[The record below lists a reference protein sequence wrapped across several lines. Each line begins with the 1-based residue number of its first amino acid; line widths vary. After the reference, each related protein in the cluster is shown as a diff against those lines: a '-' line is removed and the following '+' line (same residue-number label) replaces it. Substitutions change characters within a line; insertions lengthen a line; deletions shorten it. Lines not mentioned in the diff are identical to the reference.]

1 MKYLFLIFIP
11 LVFSCN
17 NATVSEI
24 GDSENNIYLNHND
37 SVSYVGKETCK
48 ECHFDIYNSY
58 METGMG
64 KSFGVATKSKSV
76 LDDNN
81 NPLIY
86 DEIKNL
92 YYQPLWKKDS
102 LYLLEFRLEKGDTT
116 HKLLQKIDFV
126 IGSGQHTNSHLFS
139 INGYIHQ
146 APYTFYTQ
154 KGESDL
160 PPGYENGQNSRFSR
174 EIGLECMSCHNA
186 YPNHVENSLNKYD
199 FVPNGIDCERCHG
212 AGEAHVKEKR
222 SGVFVDIKNE
232 IDYSIVNPAKLD
244 KELQF
249 DVCRRCHLQGTSVLK
264 NGKKWD
270 DFKPGTPLSETVETY
285 LPLYE
290 NNESFIMASHVD
302 RLQQSE
308 CYTKG
313 EVTCISCHNP
323 HKSVTTQSSNYFN
336 NKCMECH
343 SVCEQKTENED
354 CVSCHMPKSSSSDIP
369 HVSITDHK
377 IAVHSSEKKEKGDFM
392 RLVCINNSNPT
403 NLSKAKSYLK
413 HFESFDNNPILLDSA
428 IMFLNRCSKKES
440 HPFYIQYYYLKGE
453 YKKLIKYSTSFSVDE
468 LSNTFTDNVLSL
480 MFSRI
485 AEAYSEYDFLEKSY
499 GFHLKSVDISPEN
512 LNYQLKTSAIEIKLF
527 KFEQSKIRLKNVI
540 QLNPNFEKA
549 HYNLGLIYLN
559 EDKDFFLAKKCFE
572 TAIQLNPDYKLA
584 WDNLKYI
591 TNNE

>member
-24 GDSENNIYLNHND
+24 GDSENDIYLNHND

-199 FVPNGIDCERCHG
+199 FVPNGIDC
-212 AGEAHVKEKR
+212 
-222 SGVFVDIKNE
+222 
-232 IDYSIVNPAKLD
+232 
-244 KELQF
+244 
-249 DVCRRCHLQGTSVLK
+249 
-264 NGKKWD
+264 
-270 DFKPGTPLSETVETY
+270 
-285 LPLYE
+285 
-290 NNESFIMASHVD
+290 
-302 RLQQSE
+302 
-308 CYTKG
+308 
-313 EVTCISCHNP
+313 
-323 HKSVTTQSSNYFN
+323 
-336 NKCMECH
+336 
-343 SVCEQKTENED
+343 
-354 CVSCHMPKSSSSDIP
+354 
-369 HVSITDHK
+369 
-377 IAVHSSEKKEKGDFM
+377 
-392 RLVCINNSNPT
+392 
-403 NLSKAKSYLK
+403 
-413 HFESFDNNPILLDSA
+413 
-428 IMFLNRCSKKES
+428 
-440 HPFYIQYYYLKGE
+440 
-453 YKKLIKYSTSFSVDE
+453 
-468 LSNTFTDNVLSL
+468 
-480 MFSRI
+480 
-485 AEAYSEYDFLEKSY
+485 
-499 GFHLKSVDISPEN
+499 
-512 LNYQLKTSAIEIKLF
+512 
-527 KFEQSKIRLKNVI
+527 
-540 QLNPNFEKA
+540 
-549 HYNLGLIYLN
+549 
-559 EDKDFFLAKKCFE
+559 
-572 TAIQLNPDYKLA
+572 
-584 WDNLKYI
+584 
-591 TNNE
+591 